1 MNRVYAFIVSMT
13 VITILSSCEG
23 GTTFTKSI
31 ENRTTETIRVKLQTI
46 YSSQD
51 EITINPNESKQ
62 IFWDDQMGRFVDNS
76 YMCTQLIDS
85 VEISITNNKILTKD
99 IMNSNNWQ
107 RMSKGGRNSKED
119 CLFIISDEG
128 IQ

>member
-119 CLFIISDEG
+119 CLFIISDED

>member
-1 MNRVYAFIVSMT
+1 MT

-62 IFWDDQMGRFVDNS
+62 IFRDDQMGRFVDNS

-119 CLFIISDEG
+119 CLFIISDED

>member
-1 MNRVYAFIVSMT
+1 
-13 VITILSSCEG
+13 
-23 GTTFTKSI
+23 
-31 ENRTTETIRVKLQTI
+31 
-46 YSSQD
+46 
-51 EITINPNESKQ
+51 
-62 IFWDDQMGRFVDNS
+62 
-76 YMCTQLIDS
+76 MCTQLIDS

-119 CLFIISDEG
+119 CLFIISDED